1 MENLKEALNWRYATK
16 SFDAKKKIAAKD
28 FDELLESLRLAPSSF
43 GLQPYKFV
51 VVKDM
56 KLREGIKN
64 AAWGQSQVTDASN
77 LIVLCARKD
86 LPESYVND
94 FVAEVANTRGVS
106 VESLKGLHDMLIG
119 SVKSRTKEQLHE
131 WNKRQV
137 YIPLGF
143 LLLSAASKKIDACP
157 MEGFDPKKVDEVL
170 NLTDTEY
177 GAVAMCALG
186 YRSKEDKYASAK
198 KVRFAKEK
206 LFDFR

>member
-1 MENLKEALNWRYATK
+1 MENLKEVLNWRYATK
-16 SFDAKKKIAAKD
+16 SFDAKKKIPAKD

-56 KLREGIKN
+56 KLRESIKN

-86 LPESYVND
+86 LSVEYIND

-106 VESLKGLHDMLIG
+106 VESLKGLHDMLLR
-119 SVKSRTKEQLHE
+119 SVKSRNKEQIHE
-131 WNKRQV
+131 WNKRQA
-137 YIPLGF
+137 YITLGF
-143 LLLSAASKKIDACP
+143 VLLSAASKKIDACP
-157 MEGFDPKKVDEVL
+157 MEGFDAKKVDEIL

-177 GAVAMCALG
+177 GSVAFCALG
-186 YRSKEDKYASAK
+186 YRAKEDKYASAK